1 MFFINRWPL
10 NIQIQIFK
18 ALPFTISWHCINTNR
33 KLCKV
38 NIWAWNQHFFKSYCT
53 THFYSVHFLTRLSLV
68 SNNASWTLIVSLAH
82 IYVHFS
88 NFQIVLS
95 FLVYELSPPS
105 VFGIWTFS
113 SFSFWYLNIF
123 LLQLFLCMNILLLQV
138 FSYVW
143 TFFSFK
149 FSSGWTFSFSFWCMN
164 ILLLQVFSQVSI
176 FSSFRFLMY
185 EHSPPSGFFL
195 RFNIF
200 LLQVFGVWTFSS
212 FSFFWC
218 MNILLLQFFLVYEHS
233 PPSGFWCMN
242 ILLWSDVHVYD
253 HMAIECWLLVE
264 ALATYLTHE
273 GPFPSVRSPMHG

>member
-123 LLQLFLCMNILLLQV
+123 LLQLF
-138 FSYVW
+138 
-143 TFFSFK
+143 
-149 FSSGWTFSFSFWCMN
+149 WCMN
-164 ILLLQVFSQVSI
+164 ILLL
-176 FSSFRFLMY
+176 
-185 EHSPPSGFFL
+185 
-195 RFNIF
+195 
-200 LLQVFGVWTFSS
+200 
-212 FSFFWC
+212 
-218 MNILLLQFFLVYEHS
+218 
-233 PPSGFWCMN
+233 
-242 ILLWSDVHVYD
+242 
-253 HMAIECWLLVE
+253 
-264 ALATYLTHE
+264 
-273 GPFPSVRSPMHG
+273 

>member
-1 MFFINRWPL
+1 MQSQYMGMEP
-10 NIQIQIFK
+10 
-18 ALPFTISWHCINTNR
+18 A
-33 KLCKV
+33 
-38 NIWAWNQHFFKSYCT
+38 FKSYCT

-95 FLVYELSPPS
+95 FLVYELSPS

-113 SFSFWYLNIF
+113 SFS
-123 LLQLFLCMNILLLQV
+123 C
-138 FSYVW
+138 SGVW
-143 TFFSFK
+143 T
-149 FSSGWTFSFSFWCMN
+149 
-164 ILLLQVFSQVSI
+164 
-176 FSSFRFLMY
+176 FSSFRFFLMY
-185 EHSPPSGFFL
+185 EHSSPSSFLVDELSPPS
-195 RFNIF
+195 
-200 LLQVFGVWTFSS
+200 VFGVWTFSS
-212 FSFFWC
+212 FRV
-218 MNILLLQFFLVYEHS
+218 FLTFQYF
-233 PPSGFWCMN
+233 PPSGFWCRTFSSFSFFWCMN